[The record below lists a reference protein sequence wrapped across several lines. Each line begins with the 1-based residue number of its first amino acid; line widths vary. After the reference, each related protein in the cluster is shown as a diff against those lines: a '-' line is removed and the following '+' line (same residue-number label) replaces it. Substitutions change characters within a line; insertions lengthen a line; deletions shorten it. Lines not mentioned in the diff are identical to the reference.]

1 MRFIRENLATIVA
14 GICIVALFVASL
26 VAFGPLGTSQVEHAE
41 GLLVVIHDGDGNV
54 QEYPL
59 EEDRR
64 VEATTKKG
72 RNVIAIE
79 NGSVRMV
86 EADCPNGTCLHQ
98 SPLRT
103 PGAQLVCLP
112 HELWVEIVDKSGESS
127 EGSDVDFVAGR
138 TP

>member
-1 MRFIRENLATIVA
+1 MRFIRQNLATIVA
-14 GICIVALFVASL
+14 GICIAALFVASL
-26 VAFGPLGTSQVEHAE
+26 VAFGPLGTSQVEHTK
-41 GLLVVIHDGDGNV
+41 GLFVVVHDSDGNV
-54 QEYPL
+54 REYPL

-64 VEATTKKG
+64 VEVTTGKG

-79 NGSVRMV
+79 DGSVRIV

-103 PGAQLVCLP
+103 PGAQIVCLP
-112 HELWVEIVDKSGESS
+112 HELWVEIVDKSSDSG
-127 EGSDVDFVAGR
+127 EGSDVDFVTGR